1 MFIEAIDKANPDQ
14 YNNVNLDYVISYKI
28 SGELLNDGIVMIE
41 FSILNKRDSIKMT
54 FNNYHDAVL
63 AIDSIRYLQQGY
75 TFDSNGNIETI
86 KNNCNLYNLDTIVK
100 NLKIR
105 RSKSKKLGYISIL
118 VTFPPT
124 VQYSVQ

>member
-41 FSILNKRDSIKMT
+41 FSILNKRDSIKMK

-86 KNNCNLYNLDTIVK
+86 RNNCNLYNLDTIVE
-100 NLKIR
+100 NLKTR
-105 RSKSKKLGYISIL
+105 RSKSKKLKEII
-118 VTFPPT
+118 FD
-124 VQYSVQ
+124 